1 MKKILSTTSL
11 LLGFILLTSSTLV
24 AQNDIKIGIG
34 ADYGIE
40 VEAIGVEVVAVYW
53 NCNKK
58 VDSGLRLIKR
68 LQVVVLNN
76 IRFEPGFGNP
86 GSNAGVCGYT
96 KYRYT

>member
-40 VEAIGVEVVAVYW
+40 VEAIGVEVGAVYGLADQIRGAAD
-53 NCNKK
+53 
-58 VDSGLRLIKR
+58 VSVYFPDSP
-68 LQVVVLNN
+68 
-76 IRFEPGFGNP
+76 E
-86 GSNAGVCGYT
+86 GV
-96 KYRYT
+96 